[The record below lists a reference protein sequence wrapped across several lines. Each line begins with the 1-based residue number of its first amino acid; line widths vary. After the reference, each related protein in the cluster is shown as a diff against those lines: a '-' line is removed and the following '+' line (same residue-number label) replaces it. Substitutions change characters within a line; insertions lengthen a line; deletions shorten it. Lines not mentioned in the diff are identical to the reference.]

1 LLTSSRDIVKKFVQ
15 ALSEAISLARR
26 ERAAADKIYARYLKV
41 NDPALLDFMYRTYVQ
56 GAIPERPFPRLEN
69 VALGIAEFSSKPGLK
84 GKSAESI
91 TDSAIVRDLEQ
102 AGFFSQLYRK

>member
-1 LLTSSRDIVKKFVQ
+1 M
-15 ALSEAISLARR
+15 
-26 ERAAADKIYARYLKV
+26 

-84 GKSAESI
+84 GRSAESI
-91 TDSAIVRDLEQ
+91 TDSALVRELEQ
-102 AGFFSQLYRK
+102 EGFFRNSIASNLSTASTANKS